1 MSAVYPHH
9 NPPIQAEA
17 PLLTEPAHSAAPVW
31 ACITCFKSGFAALT
45 PLLTR
50 LAPQVDA
57 IVLIDNSPEHDL
69 HLQNQAR
76 LAYPH
81 LIYVALP
88 NNPGT
93 AGALNRA
100 WALALAQGAQ
110 ALVSFDQDSLPRED
124 AVMQLRKAL
133 LETAPDRPPWAALGP
148 IWHDAISDQA
158 MRILVPITGW
168 LRRYQAVPA
177 VQKSATSPIEVDHLI
192 SSGCITSVQAY
203 QTIGPYNEALFL
215 DYVDIE
221 WCLRARA
228 LGWRLGIYANS
239 RIQHSIGDHAL
250 RLGSR
255 TLAVHSPMRSYCLLR
270 NHLMLWR
277 LSSASKIWL
286 ASDAIRVFTRLLAL
300 LILAPQRVKRIQYLI
315 QAVVHAVHN
324 RGGNPLDLGIG

>member
-1 MSAVYPHH
+1 MSAVDPHH
-9 NPPIQAEA
+9 TPPIQAEA
-17 PLLTEPAHSAAPVW
+17 HLLTEPAPSPAPVW
-31 ACITCFKSGFAALT
+31 ACITCFKSSFAALT

-57 IVLIDNSPEHDL
+57 IVLIDNSPEPDL

-76 LAYPH
+76 SAYPH
-81 LIYVALP
+81 LNYVALP

-124 AVMQLRKAL
+124 AVIQLRKAL
-133 LETAPDRPPWAALGP
+133 LETALDHPPWAALGS
-148 IWHDAISDQA
+148 IWHDAVSGQA
-158 MRILVPITGW
+158 MRILAPITGW
-168 LRRYQAVPA
+168 LRRYQAAPA
-177 VQKSATSPIEVDHLI
+177 VSINDTPPIEVDHLI
-192 SSGCITSVQAY
+192 SSGCITSAQAY

-255 TLAVHSPMRSYCLLR
+255 MLAVHSPMRSYCLLR
-270 NHLMLWR
+270 NHLLLWR

-286 ASDAIRVFTRLLAL
+286 TSDAFRVFTRLFAL
-300 LILAPQRVKRIQYLI
+300 LILAPQRIKRIQYLI
-315 QAVVHAVHN
+315 QAIVHAVHN
-324 RGGNPLDLGIG
+324 RGGNPLYLGID